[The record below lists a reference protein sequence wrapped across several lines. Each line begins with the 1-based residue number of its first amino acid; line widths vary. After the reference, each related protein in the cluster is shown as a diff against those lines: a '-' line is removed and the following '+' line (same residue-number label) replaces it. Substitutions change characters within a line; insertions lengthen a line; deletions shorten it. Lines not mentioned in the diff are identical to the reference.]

1 VNAYSGIPRGQA
13 GKQFPGKA
21 SGLLVKKELLHSR
34 PFKCRQEGAG
44 VFCCPALLPRIILLK
59 ESHTMAMDYQ
69 TNSSQVATV
78 TGDYTTD
85 LVLHKIAT
93 VEVPQGKHIALAYS
107 GGLDST
113 LCVKLSELK
122 YHARQLT
129 AINVDVGQGQE
140 EIEMSIAR
148 ALQLGITPITID
160 VKQEFTTEWLTK
172 AIHANSDYN
181 GYPVSTS
188 MTRQLIAARVA
199 EKALELGC
207 DALMEGSSGKGN
219 DQYRMHNVFSLF
231 APGLPIFVP
240 VRDFDLTRSEEQIL
254 MEHYGVPV
262 EELIVGGDDKTMW
275 CRSIASGGIDLTTEL
290 PDDIWMWLVPPQH
303 APNTPTRLT
312 LTWENGLPIALNGVE
327 LPLDQIIEELNMVAG
342 ANSIGK
348 IDLFEDGIMG
358 LKSREIY
365 EAPAATL
372 LLKVHRD
379 LEQFCLTKEELQLK
393 RQLEAQWA
401 RMVYHGEWF
410 HPLKDAI
417 DAFIASTQ
425 KVVNGEYVIELYKGN
440 IDIVTR
446 HSSSGLFFPDV
457 RSIKSASFNQKE
469 CAPAA
474 HIRGLPYELIARRN
488 KLVGLEV
495 H

>member
-1 VNAYSGIPRGQA
+1 
-13 GKQFPGKA
+13 
-21 SGLLVKKELLHSR
+21 
-34 PFKCRQEGAG
+34 
-44 VFCCPALLPRIILLK
+44 
-59 ESHTMAMDYQ
+59 MA
-69 TNSSQVATV
+69 TNSQI
-78 TGDYTTD
+78 GTTPTTTLSASD
-85 LVLHKIAT
+85 LALHKLSS

-129 AINVDVGQGQE
+129 AITVDVGQGKE
-140 EIEMSIAR
+140 EIEVSIAR
-148 ALQLGITPITID
+148 AQQLGITPITLD
-160 VKQEFTTEWLTK
+160 VKQEFTEQWLSK
-172 AIHANSDYN
+172 AIQANSDYN

-207 DALMEGSSGKGN
+207 DAFMEGSTGKGN

-240 VRDFDLTRSEEQIL
+240 VRDFDLTRSEEQLL

-290 PDDIWMWLVPPQH
+290 PDDIWMWLVPPH
-303 APNTPTRLT
+303 KASPTPLRLT
-312 LTWENGLPIALNGVE
+312 LTWANGLPIALNGE
-327 LPLDQIIEELNMVAG
+327 ALPLDQIIEQLNVLAG
-342 ANSIGK
+342 ANGIGK

-379 LEQFCLTKEELQLK
+379 LEQFCLTKEEIQFK

-401 RMVYHGEWF
+401 KMVYHGEWF
-410 HPLKDAI
+410 HPLKDAL
-417 DAFIASTQ
+417 DAFIAATQ
-425 KVVNGEYVIELYKGN
+425 KAVQGEYVVELYKGN
-440 IDIVTR
+440 IDIISR
-446 HSSSGLFFPDV
+446 SSQSGLFFPDV

-488 KLVGLEV
+488 QLAGI
-495 H
+495 

>member
-1 VNAYSGIPRGQA
+1 MHTV
-13 GKQFPGKA
+13 
-21 SGLLVKKELLHSR
+21 
-34 PFKCRQEGAG
+34 
-44 VFCCPALLPRIILLK
+44 LK
-59 ESHTMAMDYQ
+59 ESYAMA
-69 TNSSQVATV
+69 TNSQNNPATIADV
-78 TGDYTTD
+78 TGDSATD
-85 LVLHKIAT
+85 LALHKISL
-93 VEVPQGKHIALAYS
+93 VDVPQGKHIALAYS

-129 AINVDVGQGQE
+129 VINVDVGQGQA
-140 EIEMSIAR
+140 EIAMSDAR
-148 ALQLGITPITID
+148 ARQLGITPVALD
-160 VKQEFTTEWLTK
+160 ARQEFTQEWLTR
-172 AIHANSDYN
+172 AIQANSDYN

-188 MTRQLIAARVA
+188 MTRQLIARYVA

-240 VRDFDLTRSEEQIL
+240 VRDFDLTRNEEQL
-254 MEHYGVPV
+254 LLRHYGVSV
-262 EELIVGGDDKTMW
+262 EELIVGGDDKTLW
-275 CRSIASGGIDLTTEL
+275 CRSIASGGIDLTTQL
-290 PDDIWMWLVPPQH
+290 PADIWLWLVPPQQ
-303 APNTPTRLT
+303 APASPTRLT
-312 LTWENGLPIALNGVE
+312 LTWENGLPVALNGE
-327 LPLDQIIEELNMVAG
+327 FLSLNTLIEQLNILAG
-342 ANSIGK
+342 ANGIGK

-393 RQLEAQWA
+393 RPLEAQWA
-401 RMVYHGEWF
+401 KMVYHGEWF
-410 HPLKDAI
+410 HPLKSAL

-425 KVVNGEYVIELYKGN
+425 RAVNGEYVVELYQGN
-440 IDIVTR
+440 IDIISR
-446 HSSSGLFFPDV
+446 SSQSGLFFSDV

-488 KLVGLEV
+488 KLVGLNNEGK
-495 H
+495 

>member
-1 VNAYSGIPRGQA
+1 
-13 GKQFPGKA
+13 
-21 SGLLVKKELLHSR
+21 
-34 PFKCRQEGAG
+34 
-44 VFCCPALLPRIILLK
+44 
-59 ESHTMAMDYQ
+59 MATYNPI
-69 TNSSQVATV
+69 NSTAIATI
-78 TGDYTTD
+78 TGDAATD
-85 LVLHKIAT
+85 LALHKIAS

-122 YHARQLT
+122 YSARQLT
-129 AINVDVGQGQE
+129 AINVDVGQGKD
-140 EIEMSIAR
+140 EIEMSISR
-148 ALQLGITPITID
+148 AQQLGITPVTID
-160 VKQEFTTEWLTK
+160 VKQEFTEKWLTK
-172 AIHANSDYN
+172 AIQANSDYN

-188 MTRQLIAARVA
+188 MTRQLIAAHVA

-219 DQYRMHNVFSLF
+219 DQYRMHNVFSMF

-240 VRDFDLTRSEEQIL
+240 VRDFDLTRSEEQLL

-290 PDDIWMWLVPPQH
+290 PDDIWVWLVPPSK
-303 APNTPTRLT
+303 AASAPTRLT
-312 LTWENGLPIALNGVE
+312 LTWQNGLPIALDGQV
-327 LPLDQIIEELNMVAG
+327 LPLDQIIEQLNVIAG
-342 ANSIGK
+342 ANGIGK

-410 HPLKDAI
+410 HPLKEAI

-425 KVVNGEYVIELYKGN
+425 KVVNGEYVVELYKGN
-440 IDIVTR
+440 IDIISR
-446 HSSSGLFFPDV
+446 NSQSGLFFPDV

-488 KLVGLEV
+488 QASGL
-495 H
+495 